1 MIDCKYAKDWMK
13 DWEAF
18 SEALDS
24 ETSYV
29 SNLSRSLSMALD
41 DFYKDL
47 RSVGVSAVTG
57 SGMDEFLEAVEN
69 CREEYFK

>member
-1 MIDCKYAKDWMK
+1 MK

-41 DFYKDL
+41 DFYNNL

-57 SGMDEFLEAVEN
+57 SGLDEFLDAVDS

>member
-1 MIDCKYAKDWMK
+1 MK